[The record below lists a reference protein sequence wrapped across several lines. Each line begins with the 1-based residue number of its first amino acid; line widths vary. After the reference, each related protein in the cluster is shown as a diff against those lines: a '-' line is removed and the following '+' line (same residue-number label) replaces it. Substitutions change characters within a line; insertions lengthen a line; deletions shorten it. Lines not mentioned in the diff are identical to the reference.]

1 MFELWEK
8 GNKEMNCNRETVTHW
23 TFNKNRFWRYVER
36 FYCGERIRV
45 LCAVKAGDQGAGLG
59 KEV

>member
-1 MFELWEK
+1 MFTLCK
-8 GNKEMNCNRETVTHW
+8 KEIKRLIARSSVSHW
-23 TFNKNRFWRYVER
+23 TFNKNRFWRNLKR

-45 LCAVKAGDQGAGLG
+45 LCSMKAGDQGAGLE